1 MTYSQKAGR
10 KPGVTLLGRSVT
22 YLVIIAASLLYMVPF
37 LWMVST
43 SLKSTAQV
51 FQNPPTWIPRPLTW
65 ENYQLAVERIPYLR
79 YTVNTL
85 VISVSS
91 VVGIVIASSMVAYSL
106 SKIRWKGAGF
116 VFGLVLA
123 TMMIP
128 YQVTMIPTYM
138 IWLKLGLT
146 GTYWPLILPCFFG
159 GSYYVFLLR
168 QFFMTI
174 PDSLVDAATIDGAG
188 YVRTFTSV
196 LIPLVRPAMTSVG
209 IFAFLAAWSDFLGP
223 LLYINRQQDYTL
235 SLGLQGYISQHY
247 VEWNLLMAAATIFTV
262 PIIIIFFFAQ
272 KQFIE
277 GITVTGLKG

>member
-10 KPGVTLLGRSVT
+10 KPGMTLLGRSVT

-51 FQNPPTWIPRPLTW
+51 FQNPPTWIPMPLTW
-65 ENYQLAVERIPYLR
+65 ENYRLAVERIPYLR

-85 VISVSS
+85 VISISS
-91 VVGIVIASSMVAYSL
+91 VAGIVIVSSMVAYSL

-116 VFGLVLA
+116 IFGLVLA

-188 YVRTFTSV
+188 YLRTFASV